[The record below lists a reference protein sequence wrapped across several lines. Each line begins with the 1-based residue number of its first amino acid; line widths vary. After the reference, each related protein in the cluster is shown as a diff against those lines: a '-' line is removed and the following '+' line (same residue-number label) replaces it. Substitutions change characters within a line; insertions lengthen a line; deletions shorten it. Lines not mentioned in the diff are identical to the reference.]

1 MEQPWRQQEF
11 EDEQERYAK
20 ALFDALVPTPLATL
34 TLPAKPTR
42 WRVNQLLPEG
52 YVTILAGEPKSGK
65 TCFATALALAVAT
78 GTPFAGLDT
87 VQAPVLWMCCE
98 ESPEERT
105 SLLRHAPPCLR
116 LPEGAPSRC
125 QDLDGVELPCAD
137 TADYVP
143 LFHTFHR
150 IPIDTEPGVQVVGD
164 LCRMIEAKL
173 LVVDPL
179 HGAHS
184 GRSLQDGWAARKTL
198 APLKKLATELG
209 LTVLILHHRT
219 TRGPARVAESA
230 QLAATASMFWVL
242 SSLPLPTRGES
253 LPLLPRGGGGRGVEG
268 EASDEAPPLRS
279 GGEGAGG
286 RGLTLNPDEAPPLR
300 SGGEGAGG
308 WGHTSR
314 LLSIHSRGREVG
326 VNRTYYFESA
336 GPLEFK
342 YVEKFRDPVPDAE
355 GYSRTLGRPP
365 TNLELRILDE
375 LSREPQTAYMLAAR
389 IDGSLGSIRNA
400 LTRLLDAGGVFV
412 GSTDVRERTYTL
424 TDSMRQELP
433 NLHPTPTLQPSNPL
447 THVSEVS
454 EVK

>member
-1 MEQPWRQQEF
+1 VDIRLPSVDRWQLMDQPWRQQEF

-20 ALFDALVPTPLATL
+20 ALFDALVPTPLANL

-105 SLLRHAPPCLR
+105 SLLRHAPAHLR
-116 LPEGAPSRC
+116 IPEGVPSRC
-125 QDLDGVELPCAD
+125 PTLDGQELPCAD

-143 LFHTFHR
+143 LFHTFYR
-150 IPIDTEPGVQVVGD
+150 IPIDTEPGIRVIGD

-198 APLKKLATELG
+198 APLKMLASQLG

-219 TRGPARVAESA
+219 TRGPARVAENA

-242 SSLPLPTRGES
+242 SSLPLQTRGES

-279 GGEGAGG
+279 GGEGV
-286 RGLTLNPDEAPPLR
+286 
-300 SGGEGAGG
+300 GG
-308 WGHTSR
+308 WGHACR
-314 LLSIHSRGREVG
+314 LLSIHSRGREVA

-342 YVEKFRDPVPDAE
+342 YVEKFREQVTDAD
-355 GYSRTLGRPP
+355 GHSRTLGRPP
-365 TNLELRILDE
+365 TNLELRIMAE

-400 LTRLLDAGGVFV
+400 LTRLVDAGGAFV
-412 GSTDVRERTYTL
+412 GSTDVRERTYAL

-433 NLHPTPTLQPSNPL
+433 NLHPTPTLQPLQPPS
-447 THVSEVS
+447 HVSEVS
-454 EVK
+454 KVK